1 MAYLVAALASS
12 LIALVVARVSLRRI
26 DTMPESKGAS
36 AGAWEGHICAL
47 IVASLIFILLFFS
60 WARPFGLVGM
70 VLSWGG

>member
-1 MAYLVAALASS
+1 MAYLAAALASS

-26 DTMPESKGAS
+26 DTMPTRSPFG
-36 AGAWEGHICAL
+36 GCCGLCAL
-47 IVASLIFILLFFS
+47 IVAGLIVILLFFS